1 MNMTAHGILQLAAK
15 LVSGERA
22 VTYGD
27 MAILHENI
35 AILWN
40 AWILV
45 SRGVDPGLTAEDV
58 ANMQA
63 LLKMARTQNGE
74 GTPDNWVD
82 AAAYLGI
89 AGELSEAPKLIERSG
104 G

>member
-1 MNMTAHGILQLAAK
+1 MMKAGDILRRAAE
-15 LVSGERA
+15 LVDGDRA

-45 SRGVDPGLTAEDV
+45 SRGIDPHLTAEDV
-58 ANMQA
+58 AEMES
-63 LLKMARTQNGE
+63 LLKKARKRSGE
-74 GTPDNWVD
+74 GTPDNYTDD
-82 AAAYLGI
+82 AAYAAM
-89 AGELSEAPKLIERSG
+89 AGELSEAPEPKLIEPG